1 MKKRRVLSLQ
11 EEIRKEAQRIEK
23 DILEHP
29 ELEELVVT
37 EEMDEAL
44 YAKIRAFEQER
55 AESGTAGKKPDGYE
69 EHHIESSEND
79 TVEFSE
85 ELVPEMPMD
94 GEYIRGTDLSEKD
107 GTTSPEA
114 ENMVTFRRKKKRYM
128 AIILIAVLLLALSV
142 GMTSIGSKSYWKVF
156 WERVHGADTMNV
168 INVEDMDGKVT
179 ENVDE
184 VAVYKEIDKE
194 LGITAVR
201 IMSKPEDMELV
212 DYIIDKELLQVK
224 MFFEYKKEIIQY
236 TLYINDADSSLAA
249 KKPKTKKGEYN
260 VFVNNMEIT
269 VEEFEAPESELYM
282 QLSTFTYKG
291 IHYELKGVME
301 REEYKKILKNLYFN

>member
-55 AESGTAGKKPDGYE
+55 AESGTAGKKPDGHE
-69 EHHIESSEND
+69 EHHIEIPGND
-79 TVEFSE
+79 AVEFSE

-94 GEYIRGTDLSEKD
+94 GEYTRGTGLLEKD
-107 GTTSPEA
+107 GTTSLEA

-156 WERVHGADTMNV
+156 WEKVYGKDTMRFV
-168 INVEDMDGKVT
+168 DVEDMDGKAT
-179 ENVDE
+179 ESMDE
-184 VAVYKEIDKE
+184 VTVYREIDKE
-194 LGITAVR
+194 LGITTVR
-201 IMSKPEDMELV
+201 ITYRPDGMELMN
-212 DYIIDKELLQVK
+212 YIIDKELLQAK
-224 MFFEYKKEIIQY
+224 MFYEYKKEIIRY
-236 TLYINDADSSLAA
+236 TLYINDADSSLAE
-249 KKPKTKKGEYN
+249 KKTEKKRGEYT
-260 VFVNNMEIT
+260 VLVNGMEIT

-282 QLSTFTYKG
+282 QLSTFSYEG